1 MRCICLPRCLGGGVH
16 EEGEGDSKKDIMNDN
31 RPHIHRKLNQY
42 FTNDVGSAHIPHHHQ
57 KTLTQQFTP
66 SNPNPANANLPWLV
80 AHSSLGDNTQTKG
93 KSPKY
98 QSLPFSSVSSLPNRR
113 FSSRS

>member
-66 SNPNPANANLPWLV
+66 SNPNPAKRKPTVARCSLLP
-80 AHSSLGDNTQTKG
+80 
-93 KSPKY
+93 
-98 QSLPFSSVSSLPNRR
+98 RR
-113 FSSRS
+113 LHTNKRQEP